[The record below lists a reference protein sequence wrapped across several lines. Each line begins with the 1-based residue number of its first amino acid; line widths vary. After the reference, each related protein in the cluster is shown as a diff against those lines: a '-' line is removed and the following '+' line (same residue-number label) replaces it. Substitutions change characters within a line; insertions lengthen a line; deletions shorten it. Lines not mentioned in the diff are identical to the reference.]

1 LAHADRRALTGVPPA
16 WPGRAGSAKLEAAP
30 QRDRTMAATGS
41 AAPLASP
48 MASIGVP
55 REIKRDEQ
63 RVALTP
69 DGARELVSQGM
80 EVRIETGAGLGAG
93 IRDEDYAA
101 VGARLTSRDEAW
113 AAHLVVKVKEP
124 QPEEFGFLRPDLV
137 LFTYLHLAAYPDVG
151 RALLDMGTTAVA
163 YETVQLDDGSLPLL
177 APMSE
182 IAGRLAAQVGAYLLE
197 KPHGGRGVLMG
208 GCTGVR
214 PARVVVLGAGTV
226 GWNAARIAAAM
237 DAEVFLLDRSPQRL
251 RQLESDRRGRLVSL
265 VSSRGLIERL
275 VPGAD
280 LVIGAVLTPG
290 GRAPTLVD
298 EPLVQQ
304 MKTGSVIVDVA
315 IDQGGC
321 IATSRET
328 THTEPTFAV
337 HDVQHYAVGNMP
349 GAVPFTS
356 TEALVSV
363 TLPYILV
370 MAGRGLGEAITER
383 PELVSGLNTVAGS
396 VCHPGVAKAL
406 GVAPRHPMACLR

>member
-1 LAHADRRALTGVPPA
+1 
-16 WPGRAGSAKLEAAP
+16 
-30 QRDRTMAATGS
+30 MAASILS
-41 AAPLASP
+41 AP

-55 REIKRDEQ
+55 KEIKLDEQ

-69 DGARELVSQGM
+69 DAVRELVTHGL
-80 EVRIETGAGLGAG
+80 EVKIESGAGAGAG
-93 IRDEDYAA
+93 IGDEAFRNA
-101 VGARLTSRDEAW
+101 GAQLVSRDEAW

-124 QPEEFGFLRPDLV
+124 QPEEFGFLRNDMV

-151 RALLDMGTTAVA
+151 AALLKAGTAAMA
-163 YETVQLDDGSLPLL
+163 YETVQLEDGSLPLL

-182 IAGRLAAQVGAYLLE
+182 IAGRLAAQVGAHLLE
-197 KPHGGRGVLMG
+197 KPHGGRGILMG
-208 GCTGVR
+208 GCTGVQ
-214 PARVVVLGAGTV
+214 PARVVVLGAGNA
-226 GWNAARIAAAM
+226 GWNAARTAAAM
-237 DAEVFLLDRSPQRL
+237 DAEVLLLDRSPQRL
-251 RQLESDRRGRLVSL
+251 RSLEADRRGRLTSV

-275 VPGAD
+275 VPTAD

-298 EPLVQQ
+298 EDLVQA
-304 MKTGSVIVDVA
+304 MRPGSVIVDVA

-328 THTEPTFAV
+328 THTNPTVAI
-337 HDVQHYAVGNMP
+337 HGVQHYAVGNMP

-363 TLPYILV
+363 TLPYILGI
-370 MAGRGLGEAITER
+370 AGRGLEEAFTER
-383 PELVSGLNTVAGS
+383 PELLSGLNTVQGS

-406 GVAPRHPMACLR
+406 GVTPRHPMACLR

>member
-1 LAHADRRALTGVPPA
+1 M
-16 WPGRAGSAKLEAAP
+16 AAP
-30 QRDRTMAATGS
+30 PTLRA
-41 AAPLASP
+41 P

-55 REIKRDEQ
+55 SEIKRDER

-69 DGARELVSQGM
+69 DGVRELVTQGM
-80 EVRIETGAGLGAG
+80 EVRVQAGAGLGAG
-93 IRDEDYAA
+93 ISDEDFA
-101 VGARLTSRDEAW
+101 VAGARLVSQEEAW

-124 QPEEFGFLRPDLV
+124 QVEEFRFLRPDLV

-151 RALLDMGTTAVA
+151 RALLEAGTTSVA
-163 YETVQLDDGSLPLL
+163 YETVQLEDGSLPLL

-182 IAGRLAAQVGAYLLE
+182 IAGRLAAQVGAHLLE
-197 KPHGGRGVLMG
+197 KPHGGRGILMG

-214 PARVVVLGAGTV
+214 PARVVVLGAGSV

-251 RQLESDRRGRLVSL
+251 RQLEADRRGRLVNL
-265 VSSRGLIERL
+265 VSSGSLIERL
-275 VPGAD
+275 VPSAD

-290 GRAPTLVD
+290 GRAPTLV
-298 EPLVQQ
+298 EEALVQR
-304 MKTGSVIVDVA
+304 MKAGSVIVDVA

-328 THTEPTFAV
+328 THTDPV
-337 HDVQHYAVGNMP
+337 HTLHGVLHYAVGNMP

-356 TEALVSV
+356 TEALMSV

-370 MAGRGLGEAITER
+370 MAGRGLEEAVTDR
-383 PELVSGLNTVAGS
+383 PELLSGLNTVGGA
-396 VCHPGVAKAL
+396 VCHPGVARAL
-406 GVAPRHPMACLR
+406 GCAPRHPMACLR

>member
-1 LAHADRRALTGVPPA
+1 M
-16 WPGRAGSAKLEAAP
+16 AAP
-30 QRDRTMAATGS
+30 GS

-55 REIKRDEQ
+55 AEIKRDEQ

-80 EVRIETGAGLGAG
+80 EVRIESGAGLGAG
-93 IRDEDYAA
+93 IADTAYAA
-101 VGARLTSRDEAW
+101 VGARLVSREEAW

-124 QPEEFGFLRPDLV
+124 QPEEFAYLRPDLV

-151 RALLDMGTTAVA
+151 RALLEAGTTAVA
-163 YETVQLDDGSLPLL
+163 YETVQRDDGSLPLL

-197 KPHGGRGVLMG
+197 KPHGGRGVLIG

-226 GWNAARIAAAM
+226 GWHAARIAAAL

-251 RQLESDRRGRLVSL
+251 RALEADRRGRLVSL

-275 VPGAD
+275 VPDAD

-290 GRAPTLVD
+290 GRAPTLVS
-298 EPLVQQ
+298 EELVQQ
-304 MKTGSVIVDVA
+304 MQPGSVIVDVA

-328 THTEPTFAV
+328 THTDPV
-337 HDVQHYAVGNMP
+337 VSLHGVQHYAVGNMP

-356 TEALVSV
+356 TEALMSV

-370 MAGRGLGEAITER
+370 MAGRGLGEAVTDR
-383 PELVSGLNTVAGS
+383 PELLSGLNTVAGS
-396 VCHPGVAKAL
+396 VCHPGVARAL
-406 GVAPRHPMACLR
+406 GVPTRHPMACLR

>member
-1 LAHADRRALTGVPPA
+1 MAPP
-16 WPGRAGSAKLEAAP
+16 GLV
-30 QRDRTMAATGS
+30 
-41 AAPLASP
+41 APLASP

-55 REIKRDEQ
+55 KEIKRDEL

-69 DGARELVSQGM
+69 DGVRELVSQGM
-80 EVRIETGAGLGAG
+80 EVRVEAGAGHGAG
-93 IRDEDYAA
+93 IADDDYSAS
-101 VGARLTSRDEAW
+101 GARLVSREDAW

-151 RALLDMGTTAVA
+151 RALLETGTTALA
-163 YETVQLDDGSLPLL
+163 YETVQLEDGSLPLL

-182 IAGRLAAQVGAYLLE
+182 IAGRLAAQVGAHLLE
-197 KPHGGRGVLMG
+197 KPHGGRGILMG

-237 DAEVFLLDRSPQRL
+237 DAEVFLLDRSPQKL
-251 RQLESDRRGRLVSL
+251 RELESDRRGRMVTL

-275 VPGAD
+275 VPAAD
-280 LVIGAVLTPG
+280 LLIGAVLLPG
-290 GRAPTLVD
+290 GRAPTLV
-298 EPLVQQ
+298 EEELVQR
-304 MKTGSVIVDVA
+304 MKPGSVIVDVA

-328 THTEPTFAV
+328 THTDPVVTI
-337 HDVQHYAVGNMP
+337 HGVQHYAVGNMP

-363 TLPYILV
+363 TLPYIIG
-370 MAGRGLGEAITER
+370 MAGRGLGEAVTDR
-383 PELVSGLNTVAGS
+383 PELLSGLNTVNGS

-406 GVAPRHPMACLR
+406 GLTPRHPMACLR

>member
-1 LAHADRRALTGVPPA
+1 M
-16 WPGRAGSAKLEAAP
+16 AAP
-30 QRDRTMAATGS
+30 RLT
-41 AAPLASP
+41 APFTSP
-48 MASIGVP
+48 MASVGVP
-55 REIKRDEQ
+55 KEIKRDEQ

-69 DGARELVSQGM
+69 DGARELVSHGM
-80 EVRIETGAGLGAG
+80 DVRVEQGAGLGAG
-93 IRDEDYAA
+93 ISDDDYAEA
-101 VGARLTSRDEAW
+101 GARIVGREEAW

-124 QPEEFGFLRPDLV
+124 QPEEFDFLRRDLV
-137 LFTYLHLAAYPDVG
+137 LFTYLHLAAYPEVG
-151 RALLDMGTTAVA
+151 RALLEAGTTAVA
-163 YETVQLDDGSLPLL
+163 YETVQLEDGSLPLL

-182 IAGRLAAQVGAYLLE
+182 IAGRIAAQVGAHLLE
-197 KPHGGRGVLMG
+197 KPHGGRGILMG

-214 PARVVVLGAGTV
+214 PARVVVLGAGSV

-237 DAEVFLLDRSPQRL
+237 DAEVFLLDRSPQKL
-251 RQLESDRRGRLVSL
+251 RSLEADRRGRLVSL
-265 VSSRGLIERL
+265 VSSKGLIERL

-290 GRAPTLVD
+290 GRAPTLVG
-298 EPLVQQ
+298 ESLVQQ
-304 MKTGSVIVDVA
+304 MRPGSVIVDVA

-328 THTEPTFAV
+328 THTNPTLEI
-337 HDVQHYAVGNMP
+337 HGVQHYAVGNMP

-370 MAGRGLGEAITER
+370 MAGRGLSEAVTDR
-383 PELVSGLNTVAGS
+383 PELLSGLNTVDGS

-406 GVAPRHPMACLR
+406 GVSPRHPMACLR